1 MWFFDQSSPYF
12 GWDKGGYA
20 KALAKRLFVTGPRG
34 LLGSFGNLPMFAIIS
49 LAWATVMRDRRFLA
63 AGVWFLVLMVMF
75 DFGSS
80 SVISY
85 RPLPLFERYVY
96 PILLPAVVLVSGT
109 LAALLESRAE
119 WGLMKET
126 EILGGHFRRGILSF
140 LCSGCEPIFR
150 ERGRSKMFAAMW

>member
-1 MWFFDQSSPYF
+1 
-12 GWDKGGYA
+12 
-20 KALAKRLFVTGPRG
+20 
-34 LLGSFGNLPMFAIIS
+34 MFAIIS

-63 AGVWFLVLMVMF
+63 AGVWFLVLMIMF
-75 DFGSS
+75 NFGSS

-119 WGLMKET
+119 WGLMKERRFWAVT
-126 EILGGHFRRGILSF
+126 FGVAYFLICAQGVSHLRARPEQDVRDVARPILFIQTSERRRAWYF
-140 LCSGCEPIFR
+140 F
-150 ERGRSKMFAAMW
+150 ERVNYFHIQIQ